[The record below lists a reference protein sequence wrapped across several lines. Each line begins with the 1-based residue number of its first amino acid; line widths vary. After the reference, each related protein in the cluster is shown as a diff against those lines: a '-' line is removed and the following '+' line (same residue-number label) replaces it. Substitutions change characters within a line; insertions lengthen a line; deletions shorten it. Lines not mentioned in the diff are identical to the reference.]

1 MREWKLSYLNFA
13 ICANRCCA
21 LARSVIGAWINLP
34 TLRLRFIGLC
44 AFVLVASPVL
54 AQSPVRIGILVQELE
69 RAQSQSIKGLSEELR
84 RLGYEEKKNLFFE
97 IRNAK
102 SNRTALQPAADE
114 LREHKVNVIFTTGT
128 SATRAAITSTN
139 EIPIVFVH
147 PDDPVAAGLIKSTTM
162 ASPLLPGNSPS
173 FWTSSGGERPKNLT
187 GVAAYARSTTEKRVE
202 LIKEIV
208 PGLRKIL
215 IFYDSNNAFSRDSF
229 SVTEAA
235 AKKFGLE
242 AVGYAPKST
251 DELRTT
257 VASLPP
263 MPGTAIF
270 QVADE
275 LFESESEFVFETART
290 KKFPT
295 MFNQE
300 SWAIAGALAAYGPN
314 YLEMGRQAAR
324 LIHKIVK
331 GEKPSALNI
340 ERAGKFDLTLNY
352 RTARFLDLKFSPEML
367 KAANKVIR

>member
-1 MREWKLSYLNFA
+1 MRVWKLSYVNFL
-13 ICANRCCA
+13 ICWNRRCA
-21 LARSVIGAWINLP
+21 PVRRVITAWINGPKL
-34 TLRLRFIGLC
+34 GLG
-44 AFVLVASPVL
+44 FVGALACMVLASPVL
-54 AQSPVRIGILVQELE
+54 GQSPVRIGILVQEME
-69 RAQSQSIKGLSEELR
+69 RQQSQSIKGLGEELR

-128 SATRAAITSTN
+128 SATRAAIASTT

-147 PDDPVAAGLIKSTTM
+147 PDDPVAAGLIK
-162 ASPLLPGNSPS
+162 N
-173 FWTSSGGERPKNLT
+173 GGERPKNLT

-215 IFYDSNNAFSRDSF
+215 VFYDGNNAFSRDSF
-229 SVTEAA
+229 SAAEAA

-242 AVGYAPKST
+242 AAGSPIKSS

-257 VASLPP
+257 LSGLRA

-270 QVADE
+270 QVPDD
-275 LFESESEFVFETART
+275 LFESESEFFFDTARA
-290 KKFPT
+290 KKIPT

-300 SWAIAGALAAYGPN
+300 SWAIGGALAAYGPN

-324 LIHKIVK
+324 LIEKIIK
-331 GEKPSALNI
+331 GTKPDALAI
-340 ERAGKFDLTLNY
+340 ERATKFDLILNY
-352 RTARFLDLKFSPEML
+352 RTARFLDLQFSPEML
-367 KAANKVIR
+367 KKADKVIR

>member
-1 MREWKLSYLNFA
+1 MSYVNFA
-13 ICANRCCA
+13 ICANLCCA
-21 LARSVIGAWINLP
+21 LARSVIAAWIKLQK
-34 TLRLRFIGLC
+34 LRLGFVGVC
-44 AFVLVASPVL
+44 AFVLAASPVL
-54 AQSPVRIGILVQELE
+54 GQSPVRIGILVQELE

-97 IRNAK
+97 TRNAK
-102 SNRTALQPAADE
+102 GNRTALQPAADE

-147 PDDPVAAGLIKSTTM
+147 PDDPVAAGLIKSAPI
-162 ASPLLPGNSPS
+162 ASPLGSSSS
-173 FWTSSGGERPKNLT
+173 FWTSGGGERPKNLT

-215 IFYDSNNAFSRDSF
+215 VFYDSNNAFSRDSF
-229 SVTEAA
+229 SVAEAA

-251 DELRTT
+251 DELKST
-257 VASLPP
+257 VASLAP
-263 MPGTAIF
+263 MPATAIF